1 MARLESPCT
10 PASTST
16 SSSNLAS
23 SGISYSAFNTS
34 RTVSDDSWIID
45 SGASDHMTSARK
57 NFFTYSP
64 CSGHDKVR
72 IADGSLSPIIG
83 KGSVKCTPSITLP
96 FALHIP
102 HFSYNLLSATQKGY
116 KILSSTY

>member
-1 MARLESPCT
+1 MARLESPYT
-10 PASTST
+10 PASNST

-72 IADGSLSPIIG
+72 IAYGSLSPIIG
-83 KGSVKCTPSITLP
+83 KSSVKCTPLITLP
-96 FALHIP
+96 FTLHIP
-102 HFSYNLLSATQKGY
+102 RFSYNLLFVSAITKN
-116 KILSSTY
+116 LN